1 MSLAMAMAS
10 HLLGSSNE
18 SLFLPEIEVIRETP
32 NLSYGNLEYGP
43 CSSSYSNPSL
53 AKA

>member
-1 MSLAMAMAS
+1 MAS
-10 HLLGSSNE
+10 HFFGSSNE

-32 NLSYGNLEYGP
+32 KCSYGNLEYGP
-43 CSSSYSNPSL
+43 NLSSYSNPSL